1 MNTPATLTTST
12 QATTTQATSTPAIT
26 FPSPGLSPYKGGC
39 VTEPAFFALDYLVH
53 WTADVTVGGQ
63 LHRGTGVLDLLKL
76 IVADPANYGVS
87 PAEAQ
92 AARERFLDQA
102 GQTLEQEGGQR
113 AWLEKEFGA

>member
-1 MNTPATLTTST
+1 MSIPAIPATAP
-12 QATTTQATSTPAIT
+12 QAIT

-53 WTADVTVGGQ
+53 WQADVTVGGQ
-63 LHRGTGVLDLLKL
+63 VHREAPVLDLLKQ
-76 IVADPANYGVS
+76 IMADPASYGVS
-87 PAEAQ
+87 PADAQ

>member
-1 MNTPATLTTST
+1 MSISAIP
-12 QATTTQATSTPAIT
+12 ATTTQAIS
-26 FPSPGLSPYKGGC
+26 FPSPGMAPYKGGC

-53 WTADVTVGGQ
+53 WKADVTVGGRM
-63 LHRGTGVLDLLKL
+63 HKEAPVLDLLKQ
-76 IVADPANYGVS
+76 IAADPASYRVS

-102 GQTLEQEGGQR
+102 GQTLEQEGGKR